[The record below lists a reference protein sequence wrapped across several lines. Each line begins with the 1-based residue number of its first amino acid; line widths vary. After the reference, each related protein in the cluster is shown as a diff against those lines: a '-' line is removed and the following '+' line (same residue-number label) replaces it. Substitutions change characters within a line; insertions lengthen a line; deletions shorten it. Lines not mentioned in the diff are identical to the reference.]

1 MDRVR
6 LSQLPLPDRGQRGWP
21 WTEETGSVP
30 AAPPGGGAWPR
41 ISIVTP
47 SFNQGNYLEETIRSV
62 LLQGYPNL
70 EFFVIDGG
78 STDNSVP
85 ILRKYQPWLSG
96 WVSERDKGQSDA
108 INKGFARCTGELFN
122 WLCSDDFLQPGAL
135 EAVARRFRESPTC
148 DAVAGSCYCL
158 FEGAPERN
166 GVQPCRGDRFDRNPY
181 AFAIWQ
187 PSCFFRRS
195 LVARADLVRRDL
207 HYCMDRE
214 LWCYLWSRG
223 ARWKWCNEVLSVNRF
238 TGANKSVVGKGPILD
253 ELDTIYRAYVRE
265 RVPLT
270 FWLRHFWL
278 PLVQAHKQ
286 SRFLPRRTLSRLL
299 SRSISAGLH
308 AVYSRER
315 VRVLQDEYY
324 MYGMW

>member
-1 MDRVR
+1 
-6 LSQLPLPDRGQRGWP
+6 
-21 WTEETGSVP
+21 
-30 AAPPGGGAWPR
+30 
-41 ISIVTP
+41 
-47 SFNQGNYLEETIRSV
+47 
-62 LLQGYPNL
+62 
-70 EFFVIDGG
+70 
-78 STDNSVP
+78 
-85 ILRKYQPWLSG
+85 
-96 WVSERDKGQSDA
+96 
-108 INKGFARCTGELFN
+108 
-122 WLCSDDFLQPGAL
+122 
-135 EAVARRFRESPTC
+135 
-148 DAVAGSCYCL
+148 
-158 FEGAPERN
+158 
-166 GVQPCRGDRFDRNPY
+166 
-181 AFAIWQ
+181 
-187 PSCFFRRS
+187 
-195 LVARADLVRRDL
+195 
-207 HYCMDRE
+207 
-214 LWCYLWSRG
+214 
-223 ARWKWCNEVLSVNRF
+223 VNRF